1 MFTSFAVYSCS
12 LSAQAEDRDLF
23 PDACVTS
30 RWKGRITTPADVQN
44 IRDNGPLWS
53 DPVETNNKHTAESH
67 ALLFV
72 TALSKTKWKIYLG
85 ATGPCIPRKAAVNI
99 SGRKCSHDT
108 TSSPPPP
115 KKKTRMKELL
125 WEWSLAN
132 AVWVLLSCWDCPKFS
147 PRAGTEIKKP
157 FKLTRKLSPSAFNRI
172 ALKKP
177 QQLTLSF
184 QNET

>member
-1 MFTSFAVYSCS
+1 MSRTSATTVLCGQIRLKQTTNTQLNLMRSFLS
-12 LSAQAEDRDLF
+12 LPWVRPNEKFILVPQAPVFHGRLPLIF
-23 PDACVTS
+23 PDESAV
-30 RWKGRITTPADVQN
+30 IIPPA
-44 IRDNGPLWS
+44 P
-53 DPVETNNKHTAESH
+53 
-67 ALLFV
+67 
-72 TALSKTKWKIYLG
+72 
-85 ATGPCIPRKAAVNI
+85 
-99 SGRKCSHDT
+99 
-108 TSSPPPP
+108 PPPP